1 MFHVKHEGWEVLSEM
16 GIELGPEAK
25 PRLERYERLLVD
37 RAIPRGMIAAS
48 DGPRLRERHILD
60 SIRAAP
66 LLPAAGTVC
75 DLGSGAGLPGIPLA
89 IVRPDLRWVLVEVR
103 RNRADFLEETSAELE
118 NVSVYPRRLETL
130 DDRFAACTARAFASA
145 PESWNAAS
153 RILEPDGFMIYWA
166 GASFDPA
173 ADAPNDASMR
183 LFHSSGLE
191 RAGPLVIMA
200 RQ

>member
-16 GIELGPEAK
+16 GVELGPEEK
-25 PRLERYERLLVD
+25 ELLERYEGLLVE
-37 RAIPRGMIAAS
+37 RAIPRGMIAPS

-103 RNRADFLEETSAELE
+103 RNRADFLEEASADLG

-130 DDRFAACTARAFASA
+130 DDHFAACTARAFADASD
-145 PESWNAAS
+145 SWKAAS
-153 RILEPDGFMIYWA
+153 RILEPGGFLIYWA

-173 ADAPNDASMR
+173 ADAPDDVSMQ
-183 LFHSSGLE
+183 LFHASGLE

>member
-1 MFHVKHEGWEVLSEM
+1 MKHEGWEALSEM
-16 GIELGPEAK
+16 GVELGPEAID
-25 PRLERYERLLVD
+25 RLGQYERLLD
-37 RAIPRGMIAAS
+37 EGAIPRGMIAPS

-60 SIRAAP
+60 SLRAAP
-66 LLPAAGTVC
+66 LLPAAATVC

-89 IVRPDLRWVLVEVR
+89 IARPDLRWVLVEVR
-103 RNRADFLEETSAELE
+103 RNRADFLEGASAELD

-145 PESWNAAS
+145 SESWKAAS
-153 RILEPDGFMIYWA
+153 KVLEPDGFLIYWA
-166 GASFDPA
+166 GASFDRA
-173 ADAPNDASMR
+173 ADAPGDVSMQ
-183 LFHSSGLE
+183 LFHSAGLE

>member
-1 MFHVKHEGWEVLSEM
+1 MDL
-16 GIELGPEAK
+16 
-25 PRLERYERLLVD
+25 D
-37 RAIPRGMIAAS
+37 PRGDQVTS
-48 DGPRLRERHILD
+48 EPRCR
-60 SIRAAP
+60 
-66 LLPAAGTVC
+66 
-75 DLGSGAGLPGIPLA
+75 GLIVLIPT
-89 IVRPDLRWVLVEVR
+89 
-103 RNRADFLEETSAELE
+103 RNRADFLEEASAELE
-118 NVSVYPRRLETL
+118 NVSVNPRRLETL

-153 RILEPDGFMIYWA
+153 RILEPDGFLIYWA

-183 LFHSSGLE
+183 LFHSSSLE